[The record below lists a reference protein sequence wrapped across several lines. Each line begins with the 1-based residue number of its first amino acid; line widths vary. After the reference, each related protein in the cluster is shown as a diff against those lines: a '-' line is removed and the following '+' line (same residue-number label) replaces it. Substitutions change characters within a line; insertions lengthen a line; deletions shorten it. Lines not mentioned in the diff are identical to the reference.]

1 MMANR
6 PLNPAELHAVLE
18 WYRAAGVDVAVGDE
32 PVDRFAASLRQK
44 PQPKDAAPGLARPA
58 VAAPAPAV
66 PMAPMQVPLI
76 GGDPREAEALANAA
90 DSLDALKAAMA
101 GFDGCSLKARA
112 TQLVFADGNPDAGIM
127 LIGEAPGSEEDKI
140 GKPFVGRAGQL
151 LDRMLGA
158 IGLDRNK
165 VFIANMVPW
174 RPPGNRNPTPEE
186 LAVCLPFLHR
196 MVALAAPRVVVTLG
210 NVPTQAL
217 FETSVGITRIRGQW
231 KELTLGGHS
240 VRAMATLHPAFLLRT
255 PSAKRQAWQDLL
267 SVREA
272 LQKENLL
279 PG

>member
-1 MMANR
+1 MANR